1 MIFLKKVSN
10 KKDLRNFV
18 IFPFELYKGSKYWI
32 PPIINQEM
40 NNFNKDLNPN
50 LQDSKVELFLAYQD
64 KKVVGRIAVIINWFE
79 VKKQKTSK
87 IRFGWFDF
95 IDNYE
100 VSDILFKKV
109 IEIGKAN
116 HLEYMEG
123 PMGCLL
129 YTSPSPR
136 D

>member
-50 LQDSKVELFLAYQD
+50 LTLIVLIDEAMAHFDEKHREKLFDELLQLNSQVWYTGVSKELFKSISEQT
-64 KKVVGRIAVIINWFE
+64 VFFE
-79 VKKQKTSK
+79 VKNN
-87 IRFGWFDF
+87 I
-95 IDNYE
+95 
-100 VSDILFKKV
+100 
-109 IEIGKAN
+109 
-116 HLEYMEG
+116 
-123 PMGCLL
+123 
-129 YTSPSPR
+129 
-136 D
+136 

>member
-18 IFPFELYKGSKYWI
+18 MFPFQLYKGSKCWI

-64 KKVVGRIAVIINWFE
+64 KNVVGSFYNSLNKFKGTWDLSHIIFF
-79 VKKQKTSK
+79 K
-87 IRFGWFDF
+87 I
-95 IDNYE
+95 IK
-100 VSDILFKKV
+100 S
-109 IEIGKAN
+109 
-116 HLEYMEG
+116 
-123 PMGCLL
+123 
-129 YTSPSPR
+129 
-136 D
+136 